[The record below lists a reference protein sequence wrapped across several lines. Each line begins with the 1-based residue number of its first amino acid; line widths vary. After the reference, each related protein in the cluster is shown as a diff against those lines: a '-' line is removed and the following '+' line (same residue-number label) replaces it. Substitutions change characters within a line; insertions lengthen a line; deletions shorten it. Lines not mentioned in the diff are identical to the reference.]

1 MKGFRM
7 SEDVGRKYCGLHVAA
22 WDLFRH
28 GHEDW
33 DDRHLYEKVI
43 RQYGEPALD
52 VGCATGRLILTYIGE
67 GIDVDGVD
75 ASADMLAIC
84 RSKAEVAGLQPTLYE
99 QRMERLDLPRTYKT
113 IIVSSSSFTLL
124 TDLDASRA
132 AMDGFCRHLD
142 QGGALVMPF
151 GTPWSEGEPTVTG
164 WELEKEATR
173 EEDGAVVRR
182 WSRGQYDPETQL
194 QSDECRYEVIID
206 GKTIMQ
212 EHFRSYPATRS
223 YTQQQAIAVY
233 AGAGFANIRVW
244 KGFTTDAAA
253 EDDKLFTVIGERV

>member
-1 MKGFRM
+1 MAEGQG
-7 SEDVGRKYCGLHVAA
+7 SEYYGLHAST
-22 WDLFRH
+22 WDLFRR
-28 GHEDW
+28 GHEGW

-43 RQYGEPALD
+43 RQYGQPALD
-52 VGCATGRLILTYIGE
+52 VGCATGRLILTYMKE

-124 TDLDASRA
+124 TDLDSSRA

-142 QGGALVMPF
+142 HGGALVMPF
-151 GTPWSEGEPTVTG
+151 GTPWSEGDPLVTD

-194 QSDECRYEVIID
+194 QSDECRYDVILH
-206 GKTIMQ
+206 GRTIKQ
-212 EHFRSYPATRS
+212 EHHRSYPATRS
-223 YTQQQAIAVY
+223 YTQEQAIALY
-233 AGAGFANIRVW
+233 ADAGLVNIRVW
-244 KGFTTDAAA
+244 KNFTTEAAT
-253 EDDKLFTVIGERV
+253 EDDKLFTVIGVRP